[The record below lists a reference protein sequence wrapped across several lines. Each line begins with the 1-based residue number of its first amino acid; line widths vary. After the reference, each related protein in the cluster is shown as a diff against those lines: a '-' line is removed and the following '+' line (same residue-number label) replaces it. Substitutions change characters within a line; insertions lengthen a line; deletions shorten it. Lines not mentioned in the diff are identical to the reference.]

1 MVTVRSHLNQTNIN
15 ERSTLG
21 VVSLGGY
28 LYVTGGANYDGGHTI
43 FKSVEKYD
51 PETDTWT
58 LVEDMNHAR
67 FGHGVVS
74 HAGKIYV
81 FGGYREEV

>member
-1 MVTVRSHLNQTNIN
+1 MASVLSQNYQSFN
-15 ERSTLG
+15 EKISLG
-21 VVSLGGY
+21 IVSLDGC
-28 LYVTGGANYDGGHTI
+28 LYATGGANYDGGHTI

-51 PETDTWT
+51 PKTDTWT
-58 LVEDMNHAR
+58 LVADMNHAR